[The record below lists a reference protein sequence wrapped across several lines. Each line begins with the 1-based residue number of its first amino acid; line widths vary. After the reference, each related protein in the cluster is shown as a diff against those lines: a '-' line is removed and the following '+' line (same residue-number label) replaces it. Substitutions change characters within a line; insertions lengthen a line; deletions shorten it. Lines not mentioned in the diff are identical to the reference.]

1 LTSLIFPIY
10 HIDISFLSNGSSAR
24 RKAMHQKGAGAQR
37 GTRRWNQAISVAG
50 AAVLALG
57 SPRRYRGQLTLDD
70 VSLDVECGSIT
81 GLLGRNGAGKTTLL
95 RKHALHGVPG
105 KPGGSDESNG
115 EDATAVKE
123 PAGRDRDD
131 YCYLRPG

>member
-1 LTSLIFPIY
+1 
-10 HIDISFLSNGSSAR
+10 
-24 RKAMHQKGAGAQR
+24 MHRKGAGAQR

-57 SPRRYRGQLTLDD
+57 SPRRCRGQLALDD

-95 RKHALHGVPG
+95 RKHALHGCSR
-105 KPGGSDESNG
+105 K
-115 EDATAVKE
+115 ARRK
-123 PAGRDRDD
+123 R
-131 YCYLRPG
+131 

>member
-1 LTSLIFPIY
+1 MGRGAQGHQGRPNLRLTSLIFPVY

-24 RKAMHQKGAGAQR
+24 RKAMHRKGAGAQR
-37 GTRRWNQAISVAG
+37 GTRRWNQAISVAE

-57 SPRRYRGQLTLDD
+57 SPRRYRGQL
-70 VSLDVECGSIT
+70 
-81 GLLGRNGAGKTTLL
+81 
-95 RKHALHGVPG
+95 ALHGVPG
-105 KPGGSDESNG
+105 KPGESDESNG

>member
-1 LTSLIFPIY
+1 MTSMIVEATVT
-10 HIDISFLSNGSSAR
+10 HAHR
-24 RKAMHQKGAGAQR
+24 AG
-37 GTRRWNQAISVAG
+37 TPPSISVTG
-50 AAVLALG
+50 VTRL
-57 SPRRYRGQLTLDD
+57 YRGQRVLDD
-70 VSLDVECGSIT
+70 VSFDVEPGSIT

-95 RKHALHGVPG
+95 RKHALRGVPG

-123 PAGRDRDD
+123 PAGRDRGD